1 MRDGETIRIY
11 LWDIIAANF
20 RTRWNASELKPNVLL
35 LTTANAKFL
44 GGAVTLSS
52 TSASRVFFDADI
64 AETSEF
70 ITWLS
75 EQDPAFGSSSTAVA
89 KVETLTINELNE
101 FIEKEI
107 PQILGESGWNYVSCT
122 YCNTMLEESD
132 TTLICTTCN
141 KPNKVGMLRYR
152 FEVLVSDAN
161 NDVATFVIFD
171 REGLHFLGRRAA
183 EVFSLE
189 FPEGDDSDDSGKF
202 SKKTPQCILDIVGR
216 SCKFQVKLTEYNFR
230 ATRQTFT
237 VNRIVEDN
245 INIHSKP
252 SEQDIE
258 GDMGGKEPG
267 QSTNA
272 SSGKSKKKAAH
283 LQLED
288 NNNNKIQR
296 HNT

>member
-1 MRDGETIRIY
+1 MRDGDTICIY

-20 RTRWNASELKPNVLL
+20 RSRWNAHESKPNVLL

-75 EQDPAFGSSSTAVA
+75 EQDLAFGSSSTAIT
-89 KVETLTINELNE
+89 KLETLTINELNE

-107 PQILGESGWNYVSCT
+107 PQKINFVCSVTIIKILGEFGWNYVSCT

-141 KPNKVGMLRYR
+141 KPNKVGMLRYC

-171 REGLHFLGRRAA
+171 REGLHFIGRRAA
-183 EVFSLE
+183 KVFSLE
-189 FPEGDDSDDSGKF
+189 FPEGDDTDDSGKF
-202 SKKTPQCILDIVGR
+202 SKKTP
-216 SCKFQVKLTEYNFR
+216 
-230 ATRQTFT
+230 
-237 VNRIVEDN
+237 
-245 INIHSKP
+245 
-252 SEQDIE
+252 
-258 GDMGGKEPG
+258 
-267 QSTNA
+267 
-272 SSGKSKKKAAH
+272 
-283 LQLED
+283 
-288 NNNNKIQR
+288 
-296 HNT
+296 